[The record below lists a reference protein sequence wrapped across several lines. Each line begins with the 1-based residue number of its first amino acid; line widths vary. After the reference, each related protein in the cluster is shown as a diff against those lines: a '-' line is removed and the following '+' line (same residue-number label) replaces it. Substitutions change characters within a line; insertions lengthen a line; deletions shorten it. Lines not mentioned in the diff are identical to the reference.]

1 MLVIAVSLWTEPQA
15 PAHGGQ
21 EKSLAPGYLV
31 ASSLPSLPLT
41 TQKPLQATRHAI
53 EASHQIIILVK
64 PAALPFT
71 LIPGMNLF

>member
-31 ASSLPSLPLT
+31 ASSLPST
-41 TQKPLQATRHAI
+41 TQKPLQATRHTI
-53 EASHQIIILVK
+53 EASYQIIILVK